1 MVILIVVSWIAL
13 LWVLVATGV
22 LKRWTTWMKVSPL
35 IVYLIAMV
43 ALFIPMSSGA
53 PAGPL
58 TVMAYSVQVAPTVS
72 GIVIE
77 VPIKAGAPM
86 KKGDVLLKIDP
97 APFAARVHQ
106 INAQLALAKLRL
118 EQKGELAAKG
128 AGRQTDFEQAE
139 SDVAALKAQLDAAA
153 WDLEQTTLRAPS
165 DGYVPNQGILPGARV
180 NAGVAVMPFLD
191 SERRSILVQIP
202 QNGYRYIR
210 VGQPAE
216 IAFEL
221 YPGRIFKGKVN
232 FLVPA
237 NPTGELTP
245 SGLAIAIKS
254 ASEPLLVEVTLDQ
267 DIAPLPPGTVGT
279 ATVYTEHLRL
289 THPVRKVMI
298 RFATWWN
305 FL

>member
-1 MVILIVVSWIAL
+1 MVMLIVLSWIAL
-13 LWVLVATGV
+13 LWVLVRTGV
-22 LKRWTTWMKVSPL
+22 LKKWATWMKLSPL

-72 GIVIE
+72 GIVTE

-86 KKGDVLLKIDP
+86 KKGDVLMKIDP
-97 APFAARVHQ
+97 TPFTARVDQ
-106 INAQLALAKLRL
+106 INAQLTLARLRL
-118 EQKGELAAKG
+118 EQKGELAARG
-128 AGRQTDFEQAE
+128 TGRQTDFEQAQ
-139 SDVAALKAQLDAAA
+139 SDVATLETQLDAAK
-153 WDLEQTTLRAPS
+153 WDLQQTTLQAPS
-165 DGYVPNQGILPGARV
+165 DSYVPNQGIQPGARV

-191 SERRSILVQIP
+191 SERRAILAQIP

-237 NPTGELTP
+237 NPIGELTP
-245 SGLAIAIKS
+245 TGLAISIKS
-254 ASEPLLVEVTLDQ
+254 ASEPLLIEVTLDENI
-267 DIAPLPPGTVGT
+267 DPLPPGTVCTT
-279 ATVYTEHLRL
+279 AVYTEHLRL
-289 THPVRKVMI
+289 THPVRKVMM